1 MSVEIRTDG
10 SESSGSFVSAG
21 SRGTELVAGSALTN
35 GRCLGPLRGALLEL
49 VVALER
55 DQHGAHLVAL
65 GEYDLLELAV
75 LE

>member
-10 SESSGSFVSAG
+10 SESSGSFVAPDRGGTRAG
-21 SRGTELVAGSALTN
+21 SRCGADKRPAWVL
-35 GRCLGPLRGALLEL
+35 LRGALLEL